1 MDLRQISY
9 FVAFFEEGSV
19 TRAAKRVHV
28 VTGAQHANRQ
38 ARTRTRPR
46 SCSNGR
52 RKRWSRRRPRTLH
65 RLVQPILRD
74 LALAREQMA
83 RLSNTISGRVT
94 IGVLFS
100 LASSVVPSVLARF
113 ATAYPDVEVSMADG
127 YSSTFIDEVNS
138 GDLNLAIINE
148 PMRKLGLVTHHLMDE
163 EMVVVGGC
171 DTVLPLQDA
180 YSHARPRAPRI
191 ELDRHLDAETWRL
204 RPSSNSTHRQVSRIS
219 SRRATGSRCFR
230 VSRSVGACRTAR

>member
-1 MDLRQISY
+1 
-9 FVAFFEEGSV
+9 
-19 TRAAKRVHV
+19 
-28 VTGAQHANRQ
+28 
-38 ARTRTRPR
+38 
-46 SCSNGR
+46 
-52 RKRWSRRRPRTLH
+52 LH

-94 IGVLFS
+94 IGVLSS

-138 GDLNLAIINE
+138 GDLDLAIINE

-191 ELDRHLDAETWRL
+191 ELDRHLDAETRRL